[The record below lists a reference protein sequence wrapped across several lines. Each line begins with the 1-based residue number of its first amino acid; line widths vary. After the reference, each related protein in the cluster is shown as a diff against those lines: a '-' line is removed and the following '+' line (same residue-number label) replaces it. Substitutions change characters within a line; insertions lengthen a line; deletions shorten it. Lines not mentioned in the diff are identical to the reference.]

1 VKLFQGSFFK
11 KTAHVI
17 IGDPPQTFKDYQQKF
32 MKKAKQ
38 EAAVEKQIADEK
50 KANAERLQKLNA
62 LKRKKQE
69 EVRKKQIEKAKKKAE
84 KEKKKALKA
93 AQKKAAEAKKQA
105 LLRKKEAEKKKK
117 EAEKKKKAEERKKK
131 EEEIA
136 KKREAGEEVE
146 DLPPEEEEP
155 EEEEKAE
162 PEEEKKD
169 EEPESEEEKEDEE
182 DPKSSEQDAEMAE
195 LEKPVKIEL
204 DKSAMDLTDEEKKLT
219 FRKLAHSDMTTAN
232 LASAFGNFTLPT
244 KAEGFQDIK
253 FVWSK
258 QPDCEKKLK
267 SWKMAKKSTERIE
280 DLVPGDWFKEQYE
293 SWTKE
298 REEMKKKA
306 KEFTSKKPEKKEEK
320 KEEVKEEE
328 KKEEE
333 VKEEEVKEEETKEE
347 SKEVKK
353 EEEEP
358 EPDIWE
364 CSDIQ
369 DADGKGQPLYA
380 LFQNEDWA
388 LVNLRYDLHLLVHA
402 WEVDVND
409 DERPGILVEHLNFY
423 YNKYYKRTFNT
434 TYFGCKTL
442 EELLDLIKGT
452 LSIES
457 KNKQKVLKATNSKD
471 EGVSHFVKATEEA
484 RRERTR
490 RIAAG
495 DETARLKFSG
505 MASAG
510 QKRPFPGG
518 AGGGPAATR
527 PRGPGVRPQWRPY
540 AG

>member
-1 VKLFQGSFFK
+1 MGIKDDNSNDKPTFGFGLPTIDGATVQKTLKVLAPTVKRNLLIGELKGNLTQADRAEFLKLFQGSFFK
-11 KTAHVI
+11 KTAHVV

-32 MKKAKQ
+32 MKKAKE

-105 LLRKKEAEKKKK
+105 LLRKKEAEKKK
-117 EAEKKKKAEERKKK
+117 

-162 PEEEKKD
+162 PEEEKKE

-182 DPKSSEQDAEMAE
+182 DPKASEHDAEMAE
-195 LEKPVKIEL
+195 LEKPIKIDL
-204 DKSAMDLTDEEKKLT
+204 DKSAMELTAEEKKLT
-219 FRKLAHSDMTTAN
+219 FRKLAHPDMTTSN
-232 LASAFGNFTLPT
+232 LASAFGSFTLPS
-244 KAEGFQDIK
+244 KAEGFQEIK

-267 SWKMAKKSTERIE
+267 SW
-280 DLVPGDWFKEQYE
+280 
-293 SWTKE
+293 
-298 REEMKKKA
+298 EMTKKA

-328 KKEEE
+328 KKEEG
-333 VKEEEVKEEETKEE
+333 EEVKEEETKEE

-369 DADGKGQPLYA
+369 DADGKGRPLYA

-388 LVNLRYDLHLLVHA
+388 LVILRYDLHLLVHA

-409 DERPGILVEHLNFY
+409 DERPGILEEHLNFY

-452 LSIES
+452 LS
-457 KNKQKVLKATNSKD
+457 
-471 EGVSHFVKATEEA
+471 
-484 RRERTR
+484 
-490 RIAAG
+490 
-495 DETARLKFSG
+495 
-505 MASAG
+505 
-510 QKRPFPGG
+510 
-518 AGGGPAATR
+518 
-527 PRGPGVRPQWRPY
+527 
-540 AG
+540 